1 MPTFPPADCPIE
13 VQLSGIPANQGLY
26 SADSQRC
33 TVPLPLWDLLGKE
46 IKICLQAKLD
56 FQFNGDRGYLLCFVT
71 VIQIPRAKSVI
82 EKISPLFLLNLRVGA
97 KYAITSVHKIA
108 NHTIIKCIV

>member
-33 TVPLPLWDLLGKE
+33 TIRLPLWDLPRKE
-46 IKICLQAKLD
+46 IKICLQEKLD
-56 FQFNGDRGYLLCFVT
+56 FQINGDRGELLCFVT
-71 VIQIPRAKSVI
+71 MTQIQRAKSAI
-82 EKISPLFLLNLRVGA
+82 EKISPLVLLNSMVDA
-97 KYAITSVHKIA
+97 
-108 NHTIIKCIV
+108 

>member
-33 TVPLPLWDLLGKE
+33 TVPLPLWDLPGKE

-56 FQFNGDRGYLLCFVT
+56 FQFNGDRGDLLCFVT

-82 EKISPLFLLNLRVGA
+82 EKISPLFLLNSMA
-97 KYAITSVHKIA
+97 EMIFDHKIA